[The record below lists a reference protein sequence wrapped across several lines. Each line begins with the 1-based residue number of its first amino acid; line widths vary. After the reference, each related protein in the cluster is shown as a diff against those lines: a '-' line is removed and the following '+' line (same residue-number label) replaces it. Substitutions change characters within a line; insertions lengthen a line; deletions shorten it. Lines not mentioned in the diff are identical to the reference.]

1 MAAPIS
7 VEVVADG
14 TRKAVSGG
22 RPSAG
27 GAVGGRRTLL
37 TRSDIWSEFSD
48 VEADCT
54 RDTLR
59 ESIVVTESASEA
71 VSDGRIALGTGVR
84 TVVRVV
90 VAEMARETLCGS

>member
-22 RPSAG
+22 RASAG

-37 TRSDIWSEFSD
+37 ARSDSQDKFSD
-48 VEADCT
+48 VEADCA

-59 ESIVVTESASEA
+59 ESISITESASEA
-71 VSDGRIALGTGVR
+71 VSDGRVTLDTGVR
-84 TVVRVV
+84 TVIRIV
-90 VAEMARETLCGS
+90 VAKMARETLCGS